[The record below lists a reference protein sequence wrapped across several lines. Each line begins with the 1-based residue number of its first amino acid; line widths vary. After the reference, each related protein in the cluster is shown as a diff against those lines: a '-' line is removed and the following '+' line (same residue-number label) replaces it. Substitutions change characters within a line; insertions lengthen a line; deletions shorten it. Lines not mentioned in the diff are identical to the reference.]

1 MVRTR
6 FAAWGIVALGL
17 SLAAIPAG
25 PTVADR
31 AMQSQLHLP
40 LVYVLAESPHRVRV
54 DAACCRFN
62 APGNDLYDLNG
73 EYVCFENYGSERVDL
88 SGWRVRDET
97 SKTYTFSEHQLVSK
111 ASVRLHTGSGTDTLF
126 DVYWGRSNPV
136 WNNDGD
142 TVYLYDALGRLV
154 DRYSYD
160 RADEYP

>member
-1 MVRTR
+1 MRTR
-6 FAAWGIVALGL
+6 FAAWSIVGLGL
-17 SLAAIPAG
+17 VLVVISAG
-25 PTVADR
+25 PSVADSATQGR
-31 AMQSQLHLP
+31 VHLP
-40 LVYVLAESPHRVRV
+40 LVYMLAESPHRVRV

-88 SGWRVRDET
+88 IGWHVRDET
-97 SKTYTFSEHQLVSK
+97 TKTYTFPELQLAPK
-111 ASVRLHTGSGTDTLF
+111 ASVRLHTGSGTDTTSDL
-126 DVYWGRSNPV
+126 YWGRSNPV

-142 TVYLYDALGRLV
+142 TVYLHDALGRPV